1 MADKI
6 GHSEAE
12 TRTELKKV
20 SEVLA
25 GFLEDILMNWRSEPP
40 KSRFGRLSQ
49 YFVAWLG
56 AFHFSFPAF
65 LTSYATYVEGFFP
78 QNEESSL
85 LMAGLVFCG
94 VYSVL
99 PALLI
104 GPNVKRQTSVRIFLA
119 GFFFTFTT
127 WALIGRFAS
136 GGS

>member
-1 MADKI
+1 MADEI

-12 TRTELKKV
+12 TRTEFKKV

-25 GFLEDILMNWRSEPP
+25 GFLEDIFMNWRSDPP
-40 KSRFGRLSQ
+40 KSRLGRVYQ

-65 LTSYATYVEGFFP
+65 LTNYVTYIEDYFP
-78 QNEESSL
+78 QNEEPPL
-85 LMAGLVFCG
+85 VIAGLVFCG
-94 VYSVL
+94 VYSLL
-99 PALLI
+99 PAILI

-127 WALIGRFAS
+127 WAFIGRFV
-136 GGS
+136 